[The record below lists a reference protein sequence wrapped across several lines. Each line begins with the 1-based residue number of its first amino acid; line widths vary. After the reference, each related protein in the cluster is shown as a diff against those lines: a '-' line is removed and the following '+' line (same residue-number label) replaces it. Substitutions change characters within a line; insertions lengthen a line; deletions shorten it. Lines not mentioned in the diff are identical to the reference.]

1 MKNKFKA
8 NELTNDDLKTA
19 YAEAKEELRKLRFV
33 SVTGKLEKPSN
44 VKANKKKIAKIL
56 TIQHEYKLG
65 IRKR

>member
-1 MKNKFKA
+1 MKNKFKV
-8 NELTNDDLKTA
+8 NELTNDDLNAA
-19 YAEAKEELRKLRFV
+19 YSEAKEELRKLRFV